1 MDLDLEKLSKEEL
14 LQLFLESEAR
24 AKDQE
29 KELQRS
35 EANLEKI
42 ESENQRKESII
53 QKSESENKWLTHQL
67 TQLRRMLFGSKS
79 ERFEGDTN
87 QMKIEFEEYATE
99 EEKKDETPV
108 KETITYERE
117 KKSKKHNGR
126 NRLPENLKV
135 VEHIIEPVEDTS
147 EMKKIGEERTEIL
160 EYVPEKFFKL
170 VLIRPKYVRL
180 EKNQVLELNTATK
193 NVVIASLPSLPIEKC
208 LAGNDLLS
216 AVLINKYVDHLPLY
230 RQQQIFKRSDIEIA
244 PSTIDSWV
252 AQLGKLLE
260 PLYDRLS
267 NEIKAQTYL
276 QADEPR
282 NELVNTIEN
291 KLGEQTTTKV
301 LDRNKKGKT
310 HLGYYW
316 TYHAPLSKLVA
327 FDYQKGRGKDAPR
340 EFLEN
345 YKGAL
350 QTDGY
355 AVYKQYYASDEVTHL
370 ACWAHARRK
379 FDEALPNDK
388 KRSEHALLEIQK
400 LYAIERETKELSS
413 EERKEIR
420 LEKSLPIINELG
432 KWLHNERQQTLPKS
446 PIGKAIAYTTSL
458 WDSLQNY
465 LHNGYLNIDNNL
477 IENSIRPIA
486 LGRKNYLFAGSHNGA
501 KRSAMFYSFFACC
514 KLNNINPQKWLQYV
528 LENIADH
535 KVNKLHEL
543 LPNNIN
549 PEKLEN
555 FKKFWEV

>member
-1 MDLDLEKLSKEEL
+1 MDLDIDKLSKEEL
-14 LQLFLESEAR
+14 LQLFLKSESMV
-24 AKDQE
+24 KTQK
-29 KELQRS
+29 KELQ
-35 EANLEKI
+35 N
-42 ESENQRKESII
+42 KESII
-53 QKSESENKWLTHQL
+53 QKSETKLQKSETKLQDKSSEVKWLTHQIA
-67 TQLRRMLFGSKS
+67 QLRRMLFGSKS

-87 QMKIEFEEYATE
+87 QMKIEFEEYATA
-99 EEKKDETPV
+99 EEKQDETTV

-135 VEHIIEPVEDTS
+135 VEHIIEPEQDTS

-180 EKNQVLELNTATK
+180 ESNQELNLNGQTK
-193 NVVIASLPSLPIEKC
+193 NVVVAQLPSRPIEKC

-252 AQLGKLLE
+252 AQLGRLLE

-267 NEIKAQTYL
+267 NEVKAQTYL
-276 QADEPR
+276 QADE
-282 NELVNTIEN
+282 
-291 KLGEQTTTKV
+291 TTTKV

-340 EFLEN
+340 GFLDN

-355 AVYKQYYASDEVTHL
+355 AVYKQYYASNEITHL

-379 FDEALPNDK
+379 FDEALSNDK
-388 KRSEHALLEIQK
+388 KRAEYVLVEIQK
-400 LYAIERETKELSS
+400 LYTIERESKEFSA
-413 EERKEIR
+413 EERKKTR
-420 LEKSLPIINELG
+420 LEKALPIINELG
-432 KWLHNERQQTLPKS
+432 KWLHNERQQTLPSS

-465 LHNGYLNIDNNL
+465 LHNGNLNIDNNL
-477 IENSIRPIA
+477 IENAIRPVA

-501 KRSAMFYSFFACC
+501 KRSAMFYSFLACC
-514 KLNNINPQKWLQYV
+514 KLNEINPQKWLQYV
-528 LENIADH
+528 LENIADY

-543 LPNNIN
+543 LPNNID
-549 PEKLEN
+549 PEKLDN